1 MEDAQFLHKIA
12 KGLAEEEGISEDKA
26 IQIIRSKTTFNS
38 ELHTKIPQLQPQPY
52 QSPQSRSIL
61 DTTAELFAKGGAQY
75 DAAKA
80 GSQATA
86 LEMRKFELDERRLD
100 AEQRRLDAEQRREDA
115 AAQERKDN
123 LTMQQER
130 LAFEREQARMSQD
143 LRRDEMKLERDTARA
158 DQKFTQMLAM
168 GQMSGK
174 GSEEMMKLLDN
185 QSSAQ
190 RDYFK
195 EINSVKDNERKH
207 TDQLRTDL
215 AKIESDRDVDLAKL
229 KANSD
234 QNTATAIDDLV
245 SKMDENFQNIIK
257 PSDDGEDFLD
267 KYNQQIEKVNTFQK
281 NLTAA
286 GLNTLKSQGVDVEA
300 LKKAHNIA
308 TDSEES
314 TLDKI
319 IGVGKHLYEN
329 TIKPGMEEAA
339 KNGLGSG
346 TNAPTGLETAFEPDN
361 EMEARIR
368 AEQESQDINNQLA
381 LEEQNKLEQ
390 ENTALKY
397 EVGPYEYEVGQYDNE
412 LYNRALHHNISTDG
426 LSLEEIETKITQYE
440 TIMGTPFN
448 SAPQTR
454 SIKGL
459 GQMAHEL
466 KINVSGKTVS
476 QVESEVVQAQQKIE
490 QELDTLLDYIP
501 DPEPGPSQEP
511 IIEPEDIEPISV
523 PEQEPEPEVEVE
535 EPPQSIP
542 MPMDT
547 PEPEQPPTPH
557 DQDIPAHVETDPDT
571 PKESPDL
578 KRSATTLRTPLE
590 KPTKKNIKIFTLLDG
605 TEVEAKTP
613 HQAAMK
619 LAKGL
624 GGTFKDPITVELTD
638 EKGETHTYDT
648 RIDINTIRGR
658 KTEVPRAKTTK
669 HT

>member
-12 KGLAEEEGISEDKA
+12 KGLAEQEGISEDKA
-26 IQIIRSKTTFNS
+26 IQIIRSKTTLNS

-52 QSPQSRSIL
+52 QPPQSRSIL

-80 GSQATA
+80 GSQASA
-86 LEMRKFELDERRLD
+86 LEMRKFELDERRI
-100 AEQRRLDAEQRREDA
+100 DAEQRREDA

-174 GSEEMMKLLDN
+174 GSEEMMKMLDN

-245 SKMDENFQNIIK
+245 SKMDENFQGLIK

-267 KYNQQIEKVNTFQK
+267 KYNHQIEKVNTFQK

-286 GLNTLKSQGVDVEA
+286 GLNTLKSQGVDIEA
-300 LKKAHNIA
+300 VKKAHNIA

-319 IGVGKHLYEN
+319 IGVGKDLYEK
-329 TIKPGMEEAA
+329 TIKPGVEEAA

-346 TNAPTGLETAFEPDN
+346 TNAPSGLETAFETPDN

-368 AEQESQDINNQLA
+368 AEQESQDRNNQLT
-381 LEEQNKLEQ
+381 LQEQTRLEQ
-390 ENTALKY
+390 ENTALKEDVEQY
-397 EVGPYEYEVGQYDNE
+397 ENE
-412 LYNRALHHNISTDG
+412 LYNKALQYNIPTYG
-426 LSLEEIETKITQYE
+426 LSLEELESKITQYE

-448 SAPQTR
+448 SAPQTK

-459 GQMAHEL
+459 GKMANEL
-466 KINVSGKTVS
+466 KVNISGKTVG
-476 QVESEVVQAQQKIE
+476 QVESEVIQVQQRIE
-490 QELDTLLDYIP
+490 HELDTLEDP
-501 DPEPGPSQEP
+501 D
-511 IIEPEDIEPISV
+511 IEPEPPQEPAIEPDIEPISISIPE

-542 MPMDT
+542 MPTET
-547 PEPEQPPTPH
+547 PEPDQPLDPIPKLGPTLH

-571 PKESPDL
+571 PEESPDL
-578 KRSATTLRTPLE
+578 KRSATTPRTPQE
-590 KPTKKNIKIFTLLDG
+590 KPKKNIKIFTLPDG

-624 GGTFKDPITVELTD
+624 GGTFKDPVTVELTD